1 MYNTVVIDIV
11 NYFRLK
17 HEEGTS
23 YTCQICSEV
32 FARADYLK
40 KHLQTHTGD
49 NPKKNRT
56 STVPGKF
63 LRFKN
68 TGTGTRIVFF

>member
-1 MYNTVVIDIV
+1 MDITSA